1 MGAALPMAG
10 VKEDVWVPT
19 ACDMCYNGCTIR
31 AHRVDGTVV
40 RVEGVKDAPP
50 NYGTTCAKGQAAMMN
65 LYSQIGRAHV

>member
-40 RVEGVKDAPP
+40 RVEE
-50 NYGTTCAKGQAAMMN
+50 
-65 LYSQIGRAHV
+65 IGRAHV